1 MRSLL
6 VAGLILLI
14 APRVHAQDSLP
25 RFAFHGHRAGETSV
39 AGEPWTQC
47 RDLDEVT
54 QRCTREGEALGRVK
68 IDAGYFYRNNRLSLI
83 QMKADSGATFSPL
96 LATLTKQYGTP
107 RVVKRTKGFDYAQW
121 QFRDGRL
128 HLTRTGTLVI
138 AQFAVGR

>member
-1 MRSLL
+1 MRSIL

-25 RFAFHGHRAGETSV
+25 RFAFNGHRAGETSV
-39 AGEPWTQC
+39 AGEPWTECKQ
-47 RDLDEVT
+47 LDDVT
-54 QRCTREGEALGRVK
+54 QVCVRGGEAIGRVK
-68 IDAGYFYRNNRLSLI
+68 IDAGYFYRNNRLSVV

-96 LATLTKQYGTP
+96 LATLTKRYGAP
-107 RVVKRTKGFDYAQW
+107 RALRRGKGLDYAQW

-138 AQFAVGR
+138 AQFAAGR